1 LQDFGDCVQS
11 SQIGPHLVQPS
22 SASAMAIT
30 LDINSSR
37 RISANLSPK
46 RWDHGPQVRHFQA
59 KAAAFDQSPR
69 RRCSLRR
76 NGHYNAPTT
85 ITGEEPAFMQQQPQA
100 AEFGIAEANRVLGEV
115 FAPWVQDLNLSIEG
129 FDFAPPANAADWQPG
144 AILRMPFSE
153 RLCRNGG
160 IVCGQALMA
169 FADTS
174 MVIANLAANKGYRPM
189 TTVDQTTHFMRAVTA
204 SDVLADARVVRLGR
218 TMSFGRVTL
227 LGATDNKP
235 VAMVSSAFAM
245 LPS

>member
-1 LQDFGDCVQS
+1 
-11 SQIGPHLVQPS
+11 
-22 SASAMAIT
+22 
-30 LDINSSR
+30 
-37 RISANLSPK
+37 
-46 RWDHGPQVRHFQA
+46 
-59 KAAAFDQSPR
+59 
-69 RRCSLRR
+69 
-76 NGHYNAPTT
+76 
-85 ITGEEPAFMQQQPQA
+85 MQQQPQA

-204 SDVLADARVVRLGR
+204 SDVLADARVVD
-218 TMSFGRVTL
+218 S
-227 LGATDNKP
+227 GAP
-235 VAMVSSAFAM
+235 
-245 LPS
+245 